1 MRNASILFS
10 RLMAL
15 LLLSLLL
22 TACLGDGGGIGFD
35 IIEDPAPIS
44 TDESGTQQPGPTF
57 SISGTVGIVA
67 GVVVDSDIND
77 SFQGAV
83 DNNSLA
89 TAQLIPVNIATVQGF
104 ASAVAGR
111 DVIDADAIEQN
122 FYEAAD
128 RDDYY
133 QVTLQQGQ
141 RVVLHV
147 VDFEQGDLDLHLYQ
161 KGTANPI
168 VFSVEINAEFE
179 SVVVPSSGEYI
190 VNVRAFSGISKY
202 VLRLLPADAS
212 SLAVTQSMDDFAVD
226 QMLVQFQP
234 GVARAQSTFLANAF
248 VRSEAIAPGIEL
260 MHIQRP
266 VLRSQK
272 QTQGAIPPEHAQ
284 WYAKRQTLIDIKTL
298 RQRSDVLVAEP
309 NYVRRLLRVP
319 NDPRYSWQWHYPA
332 IQLPT
337 AWDDTVGESEQSSE
351 PVIVAVLDS
360 GVFLQHEDLQGRLVT
375 GRDFV
380 SNDNCP
386 NCSGPG
392 DDPGDSDQLGQSS
405 WHGTHVAGTIAAHSN
420 NDTGVAGVSWGAKIM
435 PIRVLGKDGV
445 GFSSDI
451 IQGVRYAAG
460 LSNRT
465 GVHPKRRADVINL
478 SLGGTSSSISE
489 RDTYTAVANAGVI
502 VVAAA
507 GNENT
512 VQRSYPAA
520 YNNVLAVS
528 ATEFRNQRA
537 YYSNFG
543 SWIDL
548 AAPGGDMRADRN
560 RDGQPDGV
568 FSTFVDDRL
577 GKNNRRSSYVFQ
589 HGTSMA
595 APHVAGVIALMKAVS
610 PTLTAAD
617 IDTMLS
623 SNQLTDDIGD
633 VGRDNLFG
641 WGLIN
646 AQKAVQAARNHA
658 NANAP
663 IVTPDPNEPEPP
675 IIERVQLRA
684 DKTSLVFDLVDGLT
698 FELRNDNDNA
708 VINTVTVT
716 KPSWLTLVGSDI
728 GSYQATVDRT
738 DLMNGLY
745 SGALIFTANE
755 RQASESTL
763 TLQVTMQVGT
773 ATLTSDLSPQYVLLL
788 NAANEALLDTELVGS
803 DGRYRFDNV
812 PVGDY
817 KVIVGSDIDVNGFI
831 CEYAETCGGYPYLG
845 AEQIL
850 RVSNTSLTDID
861 VTVRVVSTEATGSAA
876 ANDEAALARPQG
888 YRRGEPRVNALP
900 LSKQR

>member
-1 MRNASILFS
+1 MPNRFMKVLHVLTVVLVSLILS
-10 RLMAL
+10 
-15 LLLSLLL
+15 
-22 TACLGDGGGIGFD
+22 ACLGEGGGLR
-35 IIEDPAPIS
+35 IEPS
-44 TDESGTQQPGPTF
+44 KTF
-57 SISGTVGIVA
+57 SISGTVDIVA
-67 GVVVDSDIND
+67 GVVLDSDIND
-77 SFQGAV
+77 RFQDAV
-83 DNNSLA
+83 DNDSLT
-89 TAQLIPVNIATVQGF
+89 TAQPIPVNIATVQGF

-111 DVIDADAIEQN
+111 NVIDADAIEQN
-122 FYEAAD
+122 FYDAAD
-128 RDDYY
+128 PDDYY

-147 VDFEQGDLDLHLYQ
+147 VDFEQGDLDLYLY
-161 KGTANPI
+161 
-168 VFSVEINAEFE
+168 NAQSDDRIDASNGVGEFKTL
-179 SVVVPSSGEYI
+179 VIPSSGEYI
-190 VNVRAFSGISKY
+190 INVHALSGISKY
-202 VLRLLPADAS
+202 VLRFLPSDAE
-212 SLAVTQSMDDFAVD
+212 SLAMTQGMDDFAVD

-234 GVARAQSTFLANAF
+234 GVARAQSTLLANAF

-266 VLRSQK
+266 VLRSQQ
-272 QTQGAIPPEHAQ
+272 QTQGAIPSEHAQ

-298 RQRSDVLVAEP
+298 RQRSDVQVAEP

-332 IQLPT
+332 IQLPA

-351 PVIVAVLDS
+351 PVIVAVLDT

-420 NDTGVAGVSWGAKIM
+420 NGIGVTGVSWGAKIM

-460 LSNRT
+460 LPNNSDT
-465 GVHPKRRADVINL
+465 LPTRRADVINL
-478 SLGGTSSSISE
+478 SLGGTSSSTFE
-489 RDTYTAVANAGVI
+489 QNTYTAVANAGVI

-512 VQRSYPAA
+512 SQRSYPAA
-520 YNNVLAVS
+520 YGNVLAVS

-537 YYSNFG
+537 YYSNYG

-548 AAPGGDMRADRN
+548 AAPGGDMRVDRN
-560 RDGQPDGV
+560 GDGQRDGI
-568 FSTFVDDRL
+568 FSTFVDDL
-577 GKNNRRSSYVFQ
+577 QGKTNRRSSYAFQ
-589 HGTSMA
+589 QGTSMA

-610 PTLTAAD
+610 PTLKSTD
-617 IDTMLS
+617 IYDMLEDEL
-623 SNQLTDDIGD
+623 LTDNIGSSTF
-633 VGRDNLFG
+633 FG
-641 WGLIN
+641 KGLIN
-646 AQKAVQAARNHA
+646 AQKAVQAARAHA
-658 NANAP
+658 SGLPNAP
-663 IVTPDPNEPEPP
+663 AP
-675 IIERVQLRA
+675 IADNRIRLRA
-684 DKTSLVFDLVDGLT
+684 NVNSLMFGSDMNSQKLV
-698 FELRNDNDNA
+698 LRNDNSA
-708 VINTVTVT
+708 VNVMSVEVSGPEWLRPHDDEADSSGLGTYTVTVNRNG
-716 KPSWLTLVGSDI
+716 LVS
-728 GSYQATVDRT
+728 
-738 DLMNGLY
+738 GLY
-745 SGALIFTANE
+745 SGTLIFTANE
-755 RQASESTL
+755 GQESASTL
-763 TLQVTMQVGT
+763 ALQVTMQVGT
-773 ATLTSDLSPQYVLLL
+773 AILTSDLSPQYVLLIDP
-788 NAANEALLDTELVGS
+788 NESNPEKATKQTVLV
-803 DGRYRFDNV
+803 DHNGRYRFDNV

-850 RVSNTSLTDID
+850 RVRNASLTGID
-861 VTVRVVSTEATGSAA
+861 MTVRVVSTEATGSAA
-876 ANDEAALARPQG
+876 ANDEAANDEAALARPQG
-888 YRRGEPRVNALP
+888 YRRGEPRSNALP